1 MIHIVKQGDSLYA
14 IAKRFGTTVE
24 SIVSINEI
32 PDPDVLVIGQAL
44 VLPSNPS
51 PNRPTIETNLYVEWY
66 TEVPAERVLEQ
77 VEKVASNL
85 TYMMPFSYE
94 VLRDGSLTEMN
105 WGTLSEIAKEQQ
117 VETVIVIAN
126 IEDYGFNASLAHT
139 IFTDEAV
146 KTNLFKQA
154 VAEAEKRGTK
164 HIHIDFEYMEATDRE
179 NYVNFIKEFKEF
191 AKGYVISVTLPPK
204 TSADQP
210 GRWYEAFDYKAIGE
224 VADFV
229 VIMTYEWGYSGGP
242 PMAVSPIGPVRR
254 VLEYAKTE
262 ILPSKIMMGQN
273 LYGYD
278 WTLPY
283 KVGNPNARALS
294 PQQAIQ
300 LAKNRNA
307 AIEYDQNA
315 QAPFFHY
322 WQNGI
327 EHEVWFEDARSI
339 QAKFKLLIELQLL
352 GIAYWHSGFDFPQN
366 WYLLHE
372 MFQVKKK

>member
-44 VLPSNPS
+44 VLPSTPS

-126 IEDYGFNASLAHT
+126 IEDYGFNATLAHT

-154 VAEAEKRGTK
+154 VAEAEK
-164 HIHIDFEYMEATDRE
+164 EE
-179 NYVNFIKEFKEF
+179 
-191 AKGYVISVTLPPK
+191 
-204 TSADQP
+204 
-210 GRWYEAFDYKAIGE
+210 
-224 VADFV
+224 
-229 VIMTYEWGYSGGP
+229 
-242 PMAVSPIGPVRR
+242 
-254 VLEYAKTE
+254 
-262 ILPSKIMMGQN
+262 
-273 LYGYD
+273 
-278 WTLPY
+278 
-283 KVGNPNARALS
+283 
-294 PQQAIQ
+294 
-300 LAKNRNA
+300 
-307 AIEYDQNA
+307 
-315 QAPFFHY
+315 
-322 WQNGI
+322 
-327 EHEVWFEDARSI
+327 RSI
-339 QAKFKLLIELQLL
+339 FI
-352 GIAYWHSGFDFPQN
+352 
-366 WYLLHE
+366 
-372 MFQVKKK
+372 

>member
-44 VLPSNPS
+44 VLPSTPS

-66 TEVPAERVLEQ
+66 TEIPSERVLEQ

-105 WGTLSEIAKEQQ
+105 WGTLSEIAKEHQ

-126 IEDYGFNASLAHT
+126 IENYEFNSSLAHT
-139 IFTDEAV
+139 ILTDEMIKV
-146 KTNLFKQA
+146 NLFKQA

-164 HIHIDFEYMEATDRE
+164 HIHLDFEYMEAKDRE

-242 PMAVSPIGPVRR
+242 PMAVSPIGPVRK

-278 WTLPY
+278 WVLPY
-283 KVGNPNARALS
+283 KVGNPIAKAIS

-315 QAPFFHY
+315 QAPFFRY
-322 WQNGI
+322 WQDGI

-339 QAKFKLLIELQLL
+339 QAKFKLLKELQLL

-366 WYLLHE
+366 WYLLQE

>member
-1 MIHIVKQGDSLYA
+1 LIHIVKQGDSLYA
-14 IAKRFGTTVE
+14 IAKRIGTTVE
-24 SIVSINEI
+24 ILVSINEI
-32 PDPDVLVIGQAL
+32 PDPDVLVLGQAL
-44 VLPSNPS
+44 VLPSTPS

-66 TEVPAERVLEQ
+66 TEVPSQRVLEQ
-77 VEKVASNL
+77 VEKVAPNL

-94 VLRDGSLTEMN
+94 VLRDGSLTQMD
-105 WGTLSEIAKEQQ
+105 WATLSEIAKENQ

-126 IEDYGFNASLAHT
+126 IENYAFNSSLAHA
-139 IFTDEAV
+139 IFTDEEV
-146 KTNLFKQA
+146 KMNLFKQA
-154 VAEAEKRGTK
+154 VAEAEKRGSN
-164 HIHIDFEYMEATDRE
+164 HIHLDFEYMEADDRE

-191 AKGYVISVTLPPK
+191 AKGYIISVTLPPK
-204 TSADQP
+204 TSDDQP
-210 GRWYEAFDYKAIGE
+210 GKWYEAFDYKAIGE

-262 ILPSKIMMGQN
+262 IPPNKIMMGQN

-278 WTLPY
+278 WILPY
-283 KVGNPNARALS
+283 KVGNPIAKALS

-315 QAPFFHY
+315 QAPYFNY
-322 WQNGI
+322 WQDGV

-339 QAKFKLLIELQLL
+339 QAKFTLLKELQLL

-366 WYLLHE
+366 WYLLNE